1 MFEQGALHS
10 SVIRSGTDD
19 YDHGCFARFLDLPRV
34 DKVEPSKC
42 HTGKQYR
49 NMVGASEEKLGR
61 ASCVQPIN
69 RNPVSSELIEMR
81 SFQPHSDERGKS
93 DPIIRFRRKRAIIY
107 ADTSRDWF
115 DV

>member
-1 MFEQGALHS
+1 MFEQGAPHS
-10 SVIRSGTDD
+10 SVIRPGSDNYD
-19 YDHGCFARFLDLPRV
+19 YWCFARFLDLPGV
-34 DKVEPSKC
+34 DKVEPSNC

-69 RNPVSSELIEMR
+69 RNPVGSELIEMR
-81 SFQPHSDERGKS
+81 SFQPHSDERGMS
-93 DPIIRFRRKRAIIY
+93 DFIIGFRRKRAVIY
-107 ADTSRDWF
+107 ANTSRDWF